1 MRKLTWLLL
10 AAFVLSC
17 VATAVAAPEV
27 KKATGKVTF
36 ICPKHCGI
44 KVKVDDKEIVLFV
57 YDKCPKKDERKKE
70 IAALKVGDTIT
81 ASYFK
86 CPESNK
92 LYLTKIEKPK
102 T

>member
-27 KKATGKVTF
+27 KKVTGKVTF
-36 ICPKHCGI
+36 ICPKHCLV
-44 KVKVDDKEIVLFV
+44 KVKVDDKEMVLRV

-70 IAALKVGDTIT
+70 IAALKVGDTVT
-81 ASYFK
+81 ASYFE
-86 CPESNK
+86 CPESKK
-92 LYLTKIEKPK
+92 LYLTKIEKP
-102 T
+102 TT